1 MDKLILSYLQAEER
15 LRIAR
20 EKVASSLALAQEAAR
35 PTGALRV
42 ATPADIVV
50 GALLWYE
57 REEDGDEGNPHY
69 WCIVEDVLRPSDAW
83 KAFTAHDGCRYGLDG
98 AMIEILDHIGD
109 PNEQA

>member
-20 EKVASSLALAQEAAR
+20 EKVASSLALAREAAR
-35 PTGALRV
+35 PTRALRV

-50 GALLWYE
+50 GALLWYPE
-57 REEDGDEGNPHY
+57 TDSNELF
-69 WCIVEDVLRPSDAW
+69 WAIVEEVYSHLYYC
-83 KAFTAHDGCRYGLDG
+83 AHDGCNYNTGG
-98 AMIEILDHIGD
+98 AMVEVLDHIGD

>member
-1 MDKLILSYLQAEER
+1 MKAVTRSTFVGLFVYAGLSFAGWLA
-15 LRIAR
+15 
-20 EKVASSLALAQEAAR
+20 ALAREAAR

-98 AMIEILDHIGD
+98 AMVEVLDHIGD